1 MTLSAPPAYG
11 RATRSPL
18 YGFLI
23 GLPLFVLY
31 EGLAALLNTSLR
43 NGAEVWLVNL
53 ASAFPLPFE
62 LNVWAL
68 KAAALGALALL
79 LLLDRNRPAVRGRYL
94 AGALGESVLYSLA
107 LGGVVIA
114 LLRVFPLLLVGGG
127 GLLSQLTLSF
137 GAGLYEELLFRVLL
151 FGGLAASLKLL
162 TKRVGLS
169 LGLAALASA
178 LLFSA
183 AHHVG
188 AFGEPWRMYPFA
200 YRTVA
205 GLLFTALYL
214 TRGFGIA
221 ALTHALYDVWVV
233 LGRA

>member
-1 MTLSAPPAYG
+1 MSIPALPSYG
-11 RATRSPL
+11 RTTRSAL

-23 GLPLFVLY
+23 GLPLFALY
-31 EGLAALLNTSLR
+31 EGLAVLLNTSLR

-79 LLLDRNRPAVRGRYL
+79 LLFDRRRPPVRGDYL
-94 AGALGESVLYSLA
+94 AGALAESVLYSLA

-114 LLRVFPLLLVGGG
+114 LLRAFPLTLAQGGG
-127 GLLSQLTLSF
+127 VLSQLTLSF

-151 FGGLAASLKLL
+151 FGGLAWLLKLW
-162 TKRVGLS
+162 TKRAVLS
-169 LGLAALASA
+169 LALAALVSA
-178 LLFSA
+178 VLFAA

-188 AFGEPWRMYPFA
+188 AFGEPFRVYPFA

-205 GLLFTALYL
+205 GLLFTGLYL
-214 TRGFGIA
+214 ARGFGIT
-221 ALTHALYDVWVV
+221 ALSHALYDVWVV